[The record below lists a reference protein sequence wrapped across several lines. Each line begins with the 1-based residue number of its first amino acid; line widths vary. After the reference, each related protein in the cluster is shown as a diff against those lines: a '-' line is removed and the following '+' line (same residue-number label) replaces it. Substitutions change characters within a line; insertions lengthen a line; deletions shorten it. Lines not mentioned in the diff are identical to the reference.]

1 MRRDTKVVVG
11 ILVLALAAVG
21 AIVWRTYGSASG
33 RSAQDGPGPTF
44 PGDPCQAL
52 TIEEVN
58 TVAAVPE
65 DSYYRTIPVLSWNI
79 PGGGG
84 TLNDM
89 GLAFQTDPVSCRYE
103 QDTTDTPA
111 DPVIRG
117 VETRWAAEWS
127 YAHVAAR
134 DWTAAR
140 RAWLAD
146 NRCRSAGGTG
156 GSQDALW
163 CEDHG
168 LILLREGRVFGF
180 RVTDDVVPTA
190 VGLPVTTTWSESG
203 ARRMAERILSRI
215 ESGDFPPPPPTA
227 GPDSG
232 GNMIVRGVSG

>member
-21 AIVWRTYGSASG
+21 AIVWRAYGPGSG
-33 RSAQDGPGPTF
+33 GSAQDGPGPSF
-44 PGDPCQAL
+44 PRDPCQAL
-52 TIEEVN
+52 TIEDVN
-58 TVAAVPE
+58 AVAAVPE
-65 DSYYRTIPVLSWNI
+65 DSYYRTIPVLAWNTT
-79 PGGGG
+79 GGVGP
-84 TLNDM
+84 LHEM
-89 GLAFQTDPVSCRYE
+89 GLAFQTDPWSCQYE

-134 DWTAAR
+134 HWTAAR

-146 NRCRSAGGTG
+146 TMCRSVGGTA

-168 LILLREGRVFGF
+168 LILLWEGRVFGF
-180 RVTDDVVPTA
+180 RVTDTVVPTGT
-190 VGLPVTTTWSESG
+190 GLPVTTTRSEPG
-203 ARRMAERILSRI
+203 ARRMAERILGRI
-215 ESGDFPPPPPTA
+215 ASGDFPPLPPTA

-232 GNMIVRGVSG
+232 GNTIVLGVSG